1 MHPPVTDENFLYHPD
16 LLSPRAGAPVTVGEY
31 KRFAK
36 DAGREMPE
44 PPDFNQG
51 WGKEDHPIVNVSWN
65 DATAYCEWAG
75 GRLPTEA
82 EWEWAARGGK
92 SGLVYPWGN
101 EISQQ
106 NAKYDSEDGT
116 VPVGSYPANG
126 FGLYDM
132 AGNVWEWCSDWYDE
146 NYYSQSP
153 DRDPQGPSSGERRV
167 LRGGAWN
174 YNPRDLRASDRD
186 RSLPDDRFN
195 VTGFRCVR
203 EVISP

>member
-126 FGLYDM
+126 RFVRHGWQRLGVVLGLVRRKLLLAVSRQRP
-132 AGNVWEWCSDWYDE
+132 AGTV
-146 NYYSQSP
+146 
-153 DRDPQGPSSGERRV
+153 ER
-167 LRGGAWN
+167 
-174 YNPRDLRASDRD
+174 
-186 RSLPDDRFN
+186 
-195 VTGFRCVR
+195 
-203 EVISP
+203 